1 MVKISIVTAVYN
13 RAKTISDAI
22 DSVLG
27 QTGCEIEYIVV
38 DGLSKDGTEDVVR
51 SYGDRITKYIREKD
65 SGIYDALNKGVAAA
79 TGDVIGF
86 LHADDVLAGTDI
98 ARAIA
103 EPFKNAS
110 IDAVFGD
117 LQYVDA
123 ENTNRV
129 IRNWKSGQYD
139 RSKFL
144 YGWMPAHPTF
154 YLRREHYQNLG
165 VYRDDFQIAADY
177 ELMLRMLFKNQLNAK
192 SIDKV
197 LVKMR
202 VGGKSNSSI
211 ANRLVANREDARAWS
226 LNDLKAPM
234 GLRWMKPL
242 RKIGQYF

>member
-1 MVKISIVTAVYN
+1 MVKISIITAVYN
-13 RAKTISDAI
+13 RARTIGDAI

-27 QTGCEIEYIVV
+27 QVGCEIEHIVV

-51 SYGDRITKYIREKD
+51 GYGNRITKYIREKD

-79 TGDVIGF
+79 SGDVVGF
-86 LHADDVLAGTDI
+86 LHADDVLAGPDVG
-98 ARAIA
+98 RSIA
-103 EPFKNAS
+103 EPFQNS
-110 IDAVFGD
+110 TVDAVCGD

-123 ENTNRV
+123 DNTEKV
-129 IRNWKSGQYD
+129 IRNWKAGPYD

-154 YLRREHYQNLG
+154 YLRREHYEKFG
-165 VYRDDFQIAADY
+165 GYRDDLQIAADY
-177 ELMLRMLFKNQLNAK
+177 ELMLRMLFKNHLMAQ

-197 LVKMR
+197 LVRMR
-202 VGGKSNSSI
+202 VGGKSNASI
-211 ANRLVANREDARAWS
+211 ANRLVANREDSRAWE